1 MGEGGR
7 QSTQLVLRGGTNVP
21 FSPQYEYIEHV
32 LMPTL
37 RRLGVQVSLSL
48 NRRGCFPSGGG
59 EVVVEVQGVE
69 GSLPP
74 LQMLERGEVKEIGGR
89 VWSRGSRVPHS
100 MCDDILSEF
109 ATGVSNA
116 GELKDVGVEVVVSA
130 AESESRGERGKDDA
144 CGLVVWAVTSTGC
157 ILGILFPCLPTACL
171 HASIRAYL
179 HCIALLFHCCRMWRG
194 EQEECGGSVWCWRVH
209 GGWRE

>member
-1 MGEGGR
+1 M
-7 QSTQLVLRGGTNVP
+7 
-21 FSPQYEYIEHV
+21 
-32 LMPTL
+32 
-37 RRLGVQVSLSL
+37 
-48 NRRGCFPSGGG
+48 
-59 EVVVEVQGVE
+59 VVEVQGVE

-179 HCIALLFHCCRMWRG
+179 HCILETGKRLKKGPETCLKCSKHISGPFSRPLPRIPGQNKETAP
-194 EQEECGGSVWCWRVH
+194 
-209 GGWRE
+209 